1 MKKKAGIIFMGTP
14 EFAVPALKALHKNDQ
29 DIALVVTQP
38 DRPKGRGRKR
48 TPSPV
53 KETAMNLGYSVI
65 QPSSVRTVE
74 FSNCIEK
81 HTPDFIVVVAFG
93 HIIPKNI
100 LNIPEIATINIHASL
115 LPKYRGPAPI
125 QWAIIN
131 GEKETGVT
139 TMLMDEGL
147 DTGDILLSSKL
158 EIAPD
163 DTSDTLHNRL
173 ADLGADLLIQTL
185 NAFET
190 GDINPIS
197 QDHSQVTYAPMLKK
211 NDGRINWGRPA
222 NALEAFIRG
231 MTPWPGAF
239 TFHEKKRF
247 KIFRAKTIV
256 MNTKA
261 SPGSVIKSFPDEL
274 WISTGKGVLSIME
287 LQGES
292 GKRLFIKDFLRGYKL
307 PPGTHLH

>member
-1 MKKKAGIIFMGTP
+1 MKNKAGIIFMGTP
-14 EFAVPALKALHKNDQ
+14 EFAVPSLKALHKNDQ
-29 DIALVVTQP
+29 DIALIVTQP
-38 DRPKGRGRKR
+38 DRPKGRGRKL

-65 QPSSVRTVE
+65 QSSSIRTDE
-74 FSNCIEK
+74 FMSCIEK
-81 HTPDFIVVVAFG
+81 YTPDFIVVVAFG
-93 HIIPKNI
+93 HIIPKKI
-100 LNIPEIATINIHASL
+100 LAIPKIATINIHASL

-131 GEKETGVT
+131 EEKKTGVT

-158 EIAPD
+158 EIASD
-163 DTSDTLHNRL
+163 DTSDSLHDRL

-185 NAFET
+185 NAFEA
-190 GDINPIS
+190 GDINPIP
-197 QDHSQVTYAPMLKK
+197 QDHSQATYAPMLKK
-211 NDGRINWGRPA
+211 NDGRMNWETPA
-222 NALEAFIRG
+222 NAIEAFIRG

-239 TFHEKKRF
+239 TFHENKRL
-247 KIFRAKTIV
+247 KIFRAKTIA
-256 MNTKA
+256 MDTEA
-261 SPGSVIKSFPDEL
+261 SPGTVIKGFPNEL

-287 LQGES
+287 LQSES
-292 GKRLFIKDFLRGYKL
+292 GKRLLIKDFLRGYKL

>member
-14 EFAVPALKALHKNDQ
+14 QFAVPALKALHKNDQ
-29 DIALVVTQP
+29 GIALVVTQP
-38 DRPKGRGRKR
+38 DRPKGRGRKL

-53 KETAMNLGYSVI
+53 KETAINLGYSVI
-65 QPSSVRTVE
+65 QPSSVRTAE

-100 LNIPEIATINIHASL
+100 LTIPEIATINIHASL

-125 QWAIIN
+125 HWAIIN
-131 GEKETGVT
+131 EEKETGVT

-158 EIAPD
+158 EIASD
-163 DTSDTLHNRL
+163 DTSDTLHDRL

-185 NAFET
+185 NAFQT

-197 QDHSQVTYAPMLKK
+197 QDHSQATYAPILKK
-211 NDGRINWGRPA
+211 NDGRMNWERPA
-222 NALEAFIRG
+222 KALEAFIRG

-239 TFHEKKRF
+239 TFHEKKRLKVF
-247 KIFRAKTIV
+247 KAKTIV
-256 MNTKA
+256 MDTEA
-261 SPGSVIKSFPDEL
+261 SPGTVVKGFPDEL

-292 GKRLFIKDFLRGYKL
+292 GKRLLIKDFLRGYQL
-307 PPGTHLH
+307 LPGTQLQ

>member
-14 EFAVPALKALHKNDQ
+14 QFAVPALKALHENDQ

-38 DRPKGRGRKR
+38 DRPKGRGRKL

-53 KETAMNLGYSVI
+53 KETAMNLGYSVV
-65 QPSSVRTVE
+65 QPSSVRTAE

-100 LNIPEIATINIHASL
+100 LTIPKIATINIHASL

-131 GEKETGVT
+131 EEKKTGVT
-139 TMLMDEGL
+139 TMLMDEGM
-147 DTGDILLSSKL
+147 DTGDILLSSEL

-163 DTSDTLHNRL
+163 DTSGTLHDRL

-190 GDINPIS
+190 GDINPIA
-197 QDHSQVTYAPMLKK
+197 QDHTRATYAPMLKK
-211 NDGRINWGRPA
+211 NDGRMNWKLPA
-222 NALEAFIRG
+222 ESLEAFIRG

-239 TFHEKKRF
+239 TFHEKKRL
-247 KIFRAKTIV
+247 KIFKAKTIV
-256 MNTKA
+256 A
-261 SPGSVIKSFPDEL
+261 VIKSFPDEL
-274 WISTGKGVLSIME
+274 WISTGKDVLSIIE
-287 LQGES
+287 IQGES
-292 GKRLFIKDFLRGYKL
+292 GKRLLIKDFLLGYKL
-307 PPGTHLH
+307 GPSSKLE

>member
-14 EFAVPALKALHKNDQ
+14 QFAVPALKALHKNNQ

-38 DRPKGRGRKR
+38 DRPKGRGRKL

-53 KETAMNLGYSVI
+53 KETAMNLRFSVI
-65 QPSSVRTVE
+65 QPSSVRTAE
-74 FSNCIEK
+74 FSKHIEK

-100 LNIPEIATINIHASL
+100 LTIPNIATINIHASL

-131 GEKETGVT
+131 KEKETGVT
-139 TMLMDEGL
+139 TMLMDEGM
-147 DTGDILLSSKL
+147 DTGDILLSSEL

-163 DTSDTLHNRL
+163 DTSGTLHDRL

-190 GDINPIS
+190 GNINPIS
-197 QDHSQVTYAPMLKK
+197 QDQTQATYAPMLKK
-211 NDGRINWGRPA
+211 NDGRINWKLPA
-222 NALEAFIRG
+222 DSLEAFIRG

-239 TFHEKKRF
+239 TFHDKKRL
-247 KIFRAKTIV
+247 KIFKAKTIV
-256 MNTKA
+256 MGAEA
-261 SPGSVIKSFPDEL
+261 SPGTVIKSFPDEL
-274 WISTGKGVLSIME
+274 WISTGKGALSIME
-287 LQGES
+287 IQGES
-292 GKRLFIKDFLRGYKL
+292 GKRLLIKDFLRGYKL
-307 PPGTHLH
+307 GASPKLE

>member
-1 MKKKAGIIFMGTP
+1 
-14 EFAVPALKALHKNDQ
+14 
-29 DIALVVTQP
+29 
-38 DRPKGRGRKR
+38 
-48 TPSPV
+48 
-53 KETAMNLGYSVI
+53 MNLGYSVI
-65 QPSSVRTVE
+65 QPSSVRTTE
-74 FSNCIEK
+74 FSNGIEK

-93 HIIPKNI
+93 HIIPKDI
-100 LNIPEIATINIHASL
+100 LTIPKIATINIHASL

-131 GEKETGVT
+131 EEKETGVT

-147 DTGDILLSSKL
+147 DTGDILISSELK
-158 EIAPD
+158 IAPD
-163 DTSDTLHNRL
+163 DTSDTLHDRL

-185 NAFET
+185 NAFKT

-197 QDHSQVTYAPMLKK
+197 QDHSQATYAPMLKK
-211 NDGRINWGRPA
+211 NDGRINWERPA
-222 NALEAFIRG
+222 NTLETFIRG

-239 TFHEKKRF
+239 TFHEKKRL

-256 MNTKA
+256 MDTEA
-261 SPGSVIKSFPDEL
+261 SPGTVIKGFPDEL

-287 LQGES
+287 LQSES

>member
-14 EFAVPALKALHKNDQ
+14 QFAVPALKALHKNDQ

-38 DRPKGRGRKR
+38 DRPKGRGRKL

-65 QPSSVRTVE
+65 QPSSLRTTE

-81 HTPDFIVVVAFG
+81 HAPGFIVVVAFG

-100 LNIPEIATINIHASL
+100 LTIPEIGAINIHASL

-131 GEKETGVT
+131 EEKKTGVT
-139 TMLMDEGL
+139 TMLMDEGM
-147 DTGDILLSSKL
+147 DTGDILLSSELK
-158 EIAPD
+158 ISPD
-163 DTSDTLHNRL
+163 DTSDTLHDRL

-190 GDINPIS
+190 GDINPVS
-197 QDHSQVTYAPMLKK
+197 QDHSQATYAPMLKK
-211 NDGRINWGRPA
+211 NDGRMNWERSA
-222 NALEAFIRG
+222 DALEAFIRG

-239 TFHEKKRF
+239 TFHGKKRL
-247 KIFRAKTIV
+247 KIFRAKPIV
-256 MNTKA
+256 MDTEA
-261 SPGSVIKSFPDEL
+261 SPGTVIKGFPDEL
-274 WISTGKGVLSIME
+274 WIATGKGVLSIME
-287 LQGES
+287 VQGES
-292 GKRLFIKDFLRGYKL
+292 GKRLLIKDFLRGYKL
-307 PPGTHLH
+307 PPGTHLQ

>member
-1 MKKKAGIIFMGTP
+1 MRKKAGIIFMGTP

-38 DRPKGRGRKR
+38 DRPKGRGRKL

-53 KETAMNLGYSVI
+53 KETATNLGYPVI
-65 QPSSVRTVE
+65 QPVSVRTAE
-74 FSNCIEK
+74 FMSCFEK
-81 HTPDFIVVVAFG
+81 YTPDFIVVVAFG

-100 LNIPEIATINIHASL
+100 LAIPKIATINVHASL

-131 GEKETGVT
+131 EEKETGVT

-158 EIAPD
+158 KIASD
-163 DTSDTLHNRL
+163 DTSGTLHGRL

-185 NAFET
+185 NAYET
-190 GDINPIS
+190 GDINPAP
-197 QDHSQVTYAPMLKK
+197 QDHTQATYAPILKK
-211 NDGRINWGRPA
+211 NDGRMNWKLPA
-222 NALEAFIRG
+222 ESLEAFIRG

-239 TFHEKKRF
+239 SFHEQKRLKFF
-247 KIFRAKTIV
+247 KAKAIV
-256 MNTKA
+256 MNTEA
-261 SPGSVIKSFPDEL
+261 SPGTVIKSFPDEL

-287 LQGES
+287 LQGAS
-292 GKRLFIKDFLRGYKL
+292 GKRLLIKDFLRGYKL
-307 PPGTHLH
+307 PPGTLLY

>member
-1 MKKKAGIIFMGTP
+1 MIKKAGIIFMGTP
-14 EFAVPALKALHKNDQ
+14 AFAVPSLKALHKNNQ

-38 DRPKGRGRKR
+38 DRPKGRGRKL

-53 KETAMNLGYSVI
+53 KKTAMNLGYSVI
-65 QPSSVRTVE
+65 QPSSIRTAE
-74 FSNCIEK
+74 FMGCIEK
-81 HTPDFIVVVAFG
+81 YTPDFIVVVAFG

-100 LNIPEIATINIHASL
+100 LAIPKIAIINIHASL

-131 GEKETGVT
+131 EEKKTGVT

-147 DTGDILLSSKL
+147 DTGDILLSSKF
-158 EIAPD
+158 EIASD
-163 DTSDTLHNRL
+163 DTSDTLHDRL

-185 NAFET
+185 IAFEA
-190 GDINPIS
+190 GNINPIS
-197 QDHSQVTYAPMLKK
+197 QDHSQATYAPMLKK
-211 NDGRINWGRPA
+211 NDGRMNWERPA

-239 TFHEKKRF
+239 TFHENKRLKF
-247 KIFRAKTIV
+247 FRAKTIV
-256 MNTKA
+256 MDTEA
-261 SPGSVIKSFPDEL
+261 SPGTVIKGFPDEL

-292 GKRLFIKDFLRGYKL
+292 GKRLLIKDFLRGYKL

>member
-1 MKKKAGIIFMGTP
+1 MKKKAGIRFMGTP

-256 MNTKA
+256 MDTKA

-292 GKRLFIKDFLRGYKL
+292 GKRLLIKDFLRGYKL

>member
-14 EFAVPALKALHKNDQ
+14 EFAVPALKALHNNDQ
-29 DIALVVTQP
+29 DITLVVTQP
-38 DRPKGRGRKR
+38 DRPKGRGRKL

-65 QPSSVRTVE
+65 QPSSVRTAE
-74 FSNCIEK
+74 ILNCIEK
-81 HTPDFIVVVAFG
+81 YTPDFIVVVAFG

-100 LNIPEIATINIHASL
+100 LTIPKIATINIHASL

-125 QWAIIN
+125 QHAIIN
-131 GEKETGVT
+131 EEKETGVT

-147 DTGDILLSSKL
+147 DTGDILLSYKL
-158 EIAPD
+158 DIAPD
-163 DTSDTLHNRL
+163 DTSDTLHDRL

-190 GDINPIS
+190 GNIHPIP
-197 QDHSQVTYAPMLKK
+197 QDHSKATYAPMLKK
-211 NDGRINWGRPA
+211 NDGRINWERPA
-222 NALEAFIRG
+222 EAIEAFIRG

-239 TFHEKKRF
+239 TYHEKKRI
-247 KIFRAKTIV
+247 KIFKAKTIV
-256 MNTKA
+256 MDTET
-261 SPGSVIKSFPDEL
+261 SPGKVIKGFPDEL
-274 WISTGKGVLSIME
+274 RISTGKGVLAVME
-287 LQGES
+287 IQGES
-292 GKRLFIKDFLRGYKL
+292 GKRLLIKDFLRGYKL

>member
-14 EFAVPALKALHKNDQ
+14 QFAVPALKALHENDK

-38 DRPKGRGRKR
+38 DRPKGRGRKL

-53 KETAMNLGYSVI
+53 KETAMNLGYSVV
-65 QPSSVRTVE
+65 QPSSVRTAE

-100 LNIPEIATINIHASL
+100 LTIPKIATINIHASL

-131 GEKETGVT
+131 EEKKTGVT
-139 TMLMDEGL
+139 TMLMDEGM
-147 DTGDILLSSKL
+147 DTGDILLSSEL

-163 DTSDTLHNRL
+163 DTSGTLHDRL

-190 GDINPIS
+190 GDINPIA
-197 QDHSQVTYAPMLKK
+197 QDHTRATYAPMLKK
-211 NDGRINWGRPA
+211 NDGRMNWKLPA
-222 NALEAFIRG
+222 ESLEAFIRG

-239 TFHEKKRF
+239 TFHEKKRL
-247 KIFRAKTIV
+247 KIFKAKTIV
-256 MNTKA
+256 VDTEA
-261 SPGSVIKSFPDEL
+261 SPGTVIKSFPDEL
-274 WISTGKGVLSIME
+274 WISTGKDVLSIIE
-287 LQGES
+287 IQGES
-292 GKRLFIKDFLRGYKL
+292 GKRLLIKDFLLGYKL
-307 PPGTHLH
+307 GPSSKLE

>member
-1 MKKKAGIIFMGTP
+1 
-14 EFAVPALKALHKNDQ
+14 
-29 DIALVVTQP
+29 
-38 DRPKGRGRKR
+38 
-48 TPSPV
+48 
-53 KETAMNLGYSVI
+53 MNLGYSVI
-65 QPSSVRTVE
+65 QPSSIRTDE
-74 FSNCIEK
+74 FMSCIEK
-81 HTPDFIVVVAFG
+81 YTPDFIVVVAFG
-93 HIIPKNI
+93 HIIPKKI
-100 LNIPEIATINIHASL
+100 LAIPKIATINIHASL

-131 GEKETGVT
+131 EEKKTGVT

-158 EIAPD
+158 EIASD
-163 DTSDTLHNRL
+163 DTSDSLHDRL

-185 NAFET
+185 NAFEA
-190 GDINPIS
+190 GDINPIP
-197 QDHSQVTYAPMLKK
+197 QDHSQATYAPMLKK
-211 NDGRINWGRPA
+211 NDGRMNWETPA
-222 NALEAFIRG
+222 NAIEAFIRG

-239 TFHEKKRF
+239 TFHENKRL
-247 KIFRAKTIV
+247 KIFRAKTIA
-256 MNTKA
+256 MDTEA
-261 SPGSVIKSFPDEL
+261 SPGTVIKGFPNEL

>member
-1 MKKKAGIIFMGTP
+1 MRKKAGIIFMGTP

-29 DIALVVTQP
+29 HIALVVTQP
-38 DRPKGRGRKR
+38 DRPKGRGRKL

-53 KETAMNLGYSVI
+53 KETAMNLGYPVI
-65 QPSSVRTVE
+65 QPASVRTAE
-74 FSNCIEK
+74 FMSCIEK
-81 HTPDFIVVVAFG
+81 YTPDFIVVVAFG

-100 LNIPEIATINIHASL
+100 LTIPKIATINVHASL

-131 GEKETGVT
+131 EEKETGVT

-158 EIAPD
+158 KIASD
-163 DTSDTLHNRL
+163 DTSGTLHGRL

-185 NAFET
+185 NAYET
-190 GDINPIS
+190 GDINPAP
-197 QDHSQVTYAPMLKK
+197 QNHTQATYAPILKK
-211 NDGRINWGRPA
+211 NDGRMNWKLPA
-222 NALEAFIRG
+222 KSLEAFIRG

-239 TFHEKKRF
+239 SFHEQKRLKFF
-247 KIFRAKTIV
+247 KAKAIV
-256 MNTKA
+256 MNTEA
-261 SPGSVIKSFPDEL
+261 SPGTVIKSFPDEL

-292 GKRLFIKDFLRGYKL
+292 GKRLLIKDFLRGYKL

>member
-1 MKKKAGIIFMGTP
+1 MGTP
-14 EFAVPALKALHKNDQ
+14 QFAVPALKALHKNDQ

-38 DRPKGRGRKR
+38 DRPKGRGRKL

-65 QPSSVRTVE
+65 QPSSVRTAE
-74 FSNCIEK
+74 FSNYIEK
-81 HTPDFIVVVAFG
+81 QTPDFIVVVAFG

-100 LNIPEIATINIHASL
+100 LTIPNIATINIHASL

-125 QWAIIN
+125 QWAILN
-131 GEKETGVT
+131 EEKETGVT
-139 TMLMDEGL
+139 TMLMDEGM
-147 DTGDILLSSKL
+147 DTGDILLSSEL
-158 EIAPD
+158 EIAPY
-163 DTSDTLHNRL
+163 DTSDTLHDRL

-185 NAFET
+185 NVFET

-197 QDHSQVTYAPMLKK
+197 QDHTQATYAPMLKK
-211 NDGRINWGRPA
+211 NDGRMNWKLSA
-222 NALEAFIRG
+222 ESLEAFIRG

-239 TFHEKKRF
+239 TFHDKKRL
-247 KIFRAKTIV
+247 KIFKAKTLV
-256 MNTKA
+256 KDTET
-261 SPGSVIKSFPDEL
+261 SPGTVIKGFPDEL

-287 LQGES
+287 IQGES
-292 GKRLFIKDFLRGYKL
+292 GKRLLIKDFLLGYKL

>member
-38 DRPKGRGRKR
+38 DRPKGRGRKL

-53 KETAMNLGYSVI
+53 KETAMNLGYSII

-74 FSNCIEK
+74 FSNRIEK
-81 HTPDFIVVVAFG
+81 RSPDFIVVVAFG

-100 LNIPEIATINIHASL
+100 LTIPQIATINIHASL

-131 GEKETGVT
+131 EEKEPGVT

-147 DTGDILLSSKL
+147 DTGDILLSSGL

-163 DTSDTLHNRL
+163 DTSDTLHDRL

-190 GDINPIS
+190 GDIYPMS
-197 QDHSQVTYAPMLKK
+197 QDHTQATYAPMLKK
-211 NDGRINWGRPA
+211 NDGHMNWKLPA
-222 NALEAFIRG
+222 DSLEAFIRG

-239 TFHEKKRF
+239 TFHDKKRL
-247 KIFRAKTIV
+247 KIFKAKTIV
-256 MNTKA
+256 MDTEA
-261 SPGSVIKSFPDEL
+261 SPGTVIKGFPDEL

-287 LQGES
+287 IQVDS
-292 GKRLFIKDFLRGYKL
+292 GKRLLIKDFLRGYKL
-307 PPGTHLH
+307 PPETLLH